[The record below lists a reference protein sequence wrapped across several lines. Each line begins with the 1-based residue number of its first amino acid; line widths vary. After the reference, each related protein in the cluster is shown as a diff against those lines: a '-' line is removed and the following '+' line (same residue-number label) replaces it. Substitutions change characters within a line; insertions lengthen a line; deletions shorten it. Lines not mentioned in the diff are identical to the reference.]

1 MIGIFKNIII
11 SNLQSNPPDGR
22 FPFLSEEKTD
32 LKSSEEMS
40 LAKEMVKV
48 LIKPRF
54 SDVQYRGYL
63 ITLHCDPLLC

>member
-54 SDVQYRGYL
+54 SDVQYRGYP